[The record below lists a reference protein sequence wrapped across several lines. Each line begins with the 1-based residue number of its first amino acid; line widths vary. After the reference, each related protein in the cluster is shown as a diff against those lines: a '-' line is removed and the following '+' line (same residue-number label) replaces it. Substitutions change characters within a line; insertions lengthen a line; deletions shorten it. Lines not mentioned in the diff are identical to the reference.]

1 LQNLHEKHS
10 GGAPHEVNL
19 LADDRE
25 SLGGFSRERVTLKYP
40 AVNEL
45 ALLPTG
51 DLRIATKEELT

>member
-10 GGAPHEVNL
+10 GRAPHEVNL

-25 SLGGFSRERVTLKYP
+25 SLGGFSRERVTLKDP
-40 AVNEL
+40 AVNTL

-51 DLRIATKEELT
+51 DLRIATNKRI